1 MFAYHHF
8 VKNYTEAVDIHRGLV
23 SWFLDKHFR
32 CSVYLNV
39 WGGGRGRR
47 ETDQE
52 SKIRFDLYI
61 HAVSLGVVMPPT
73 SKRQ

>member
-39 WGGGRGRR
+39 WGGGGG
-47 ETDQE
+47 EEKQ
-52 SKIRFDLYI
+52 IRKARSDLIYTYM
-61 HAVSLGVVMPPT
+61 L
-73 SKRQ
+73 